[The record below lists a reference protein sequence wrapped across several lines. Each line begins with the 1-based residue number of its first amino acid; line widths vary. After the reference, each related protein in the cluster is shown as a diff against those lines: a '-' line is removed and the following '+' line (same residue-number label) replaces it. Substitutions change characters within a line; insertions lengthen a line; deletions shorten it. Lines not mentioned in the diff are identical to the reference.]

1 MRISDWS
8 SDVCSSDLLKGT
20 DDMLPYNAA
29 NDTLGGN
36 FLSRINMDL
45 REAKGWSYGASGR
58 FQTLEHAAPYIINA
72 PVQADKT
79 GPAIEALRTDL
90 KSFLTDQG
98 ITRTEFDRT
107 VTGTIRER
115 SEEHTSE
122 LQSHMRNSYAVLC
135 LKTKK
140 KQNKHQNTLI

>member
-1 MRISDWS
+1 
-8 SDVCSSDLLKGT
+8 
-20 DDMLPYNAA
+20 
-29 NDTLGGN
+29 
-36 FLSRINMDL
+36 MDG

-58 FQTLEHAAPYIINA
+58 FQTLQHAAPYIINA

-107 VTGTIRER
+107 VTGTIRELAG
-115 SEEHTSE
+115 SFETSSDVLGAMQNIE
-122 LQSHMRNSYAVLC
+122 LYDRPDDYYE
-135 LKTKK
+135 
-140 KQNKHQNTLI
+140 TLEIGRGSCRERVCQ

>member
-1 MRISDWS
+1 
-8 SDVCSSDLLKGT
+8 
-20 DDMLPYNAA
+20 MLPYNAA

-79 GPAIEALRTDL
+79 GPAIEALRTEL

-98 ITRTEFDRT
+98 ITRTDFDST
-107 VTGTIRER
+107 VTGTLGQIGKARCGER
-115 SEEHTSE
+115 GGG
-122 LQSHMRNSYAVLC
+122 YWWIAVVV
-135 LKTKK
+135 
-140 KQNKHQNTLI
+140 

>member
-1 MRISDWS
+1 
-8 SDVCSSDLLKGT
+8 
-20 DDMLPYNAA
+20 
-29 NDTLGGN
+29 
-36 FLSRINMDL
+36 MDL

-107 VTGTIRER
+107 VTGTIRELAG
-115 SEEHTSE
+115 SFETSSDVLGAMQNIE
-122 LQSHMRNSYAVLC
+122 LYDRPDDYHATLAGRCRWLTHWPLDPSARTVLAPD
-135 LKTKK
+135 KPVGVGVGGPPQGKP
-140 KQNKHQNTLI
+140 

>member
-1 MRISDWS
+1 MMVLSHRTAWPQSLIRAGANKR
-8 SDVCSSDLLKGT
+8 LKGT
-20 DDMLPYNAA
+20 CDMLPDYAA
-29 NDTLGGN
+29 NETLGGD

-107 VTGTIRER
+107 VTGTIRELAG
-115 SEEHTSE
+115 SFETSSAVDR
-122 LQSHMRNSYAVLC
+122 QSTRLNSS
-135 LKTKK
+135 
-140 KQNKHQNTLI
+140 H